1 MKTEMYFG
9 ARIHRNHRG
18 IGCECRGQDGN
29 GEFCPDLQA
38 PSLVEWRYHL
48 WRWENWTWIEKSVLE
63 RSRSSVLPTSE
74 RQMGV
79 EGWNQGLL
87 HLGLKIGA
95 TSYKLL
101 SHSKLLNFSQ
111 FPQLK
116 NEYASTYFTRYLGSL
131 N

>member
-1 MKTEMYFG
+1 M
-9 ARIHRNHRG
+9 
-18 IGCECRGQDGN
+18 
-29 GEFCPDLQA
+29 LQPWGYSMA
-38 PSLVEWRYHL
+38 
-48 WRWENWTWIEKSVLE
+48 
-63 RSRSSVLPTSE
+63 
-74 RQMGV
+74 GV
-79 EGWNQGLL
+79 NPWHGVKPW
-87 HLGLKIGA
+87 GLKIGA

>member
-1 MKTEMYFG
+1 MVTLHSSHAQSTAYCLQ
-9 ARIHRNHRG
+9 INL
-18 IGCECRGQDGN
+18 
-29 GEFCPDLQA
+29 GEYVLQ
-38 PSLVEWRYHL
+38 PW
-48 WRWENWTWIEKSVLE
+48 
-63 RSRSSVLPTSE
+63 
-74 RQMGV
+74 
-79 EGWNQGLL
+79 
-87 HLGLKIGA
+87 GLKIGA